1 LSELLPTEESLIAMK
16 NYQFKHSVSQYL
28 ETLKDCKQL
37 REFAEKLS
45 EFKKGMILSKLL
57 TSYANGSNC

>member
-1 LSELLPTEESLIAMK
+1 MK